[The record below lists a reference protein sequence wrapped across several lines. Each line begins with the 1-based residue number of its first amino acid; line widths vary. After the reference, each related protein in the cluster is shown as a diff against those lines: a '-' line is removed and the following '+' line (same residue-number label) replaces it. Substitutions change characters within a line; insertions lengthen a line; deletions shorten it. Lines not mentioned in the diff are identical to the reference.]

1 MPLHMVSL
9 GLLVI
14 LTLLDAYFA
23 HGLYDNARYIAT
35 RNGGMCSWIG
45 PVQVLGLVL
54 PWVFLALGTVATVQ
68 LLFWGRFRFSVMLL
82 NLHMANMALVLC
94 LMVLGNSYC
103 AGAPMLSVIRN
114 HSGPIFLVL
123 LFATLPL
130 PLLVLQ
136 RRAVRIGRSETFDR
150 L

>member
-1 MPLHMVSL
+1 MVSL

-14 LTLLDAYFA
+14 LTLFDTYFA
-23 HGLYDNARYIAT
+23 QGLYDNARYIAM
-35 RNGGMCSWIG
+35 RNGGMCSRIG

-54 PWVFLALGTVATVQ
+54 PWAFLALGTVATAQ

-82 NLHMANMALVLC
+82 NLYMANMALVLC

-103 AGAPMLSVIRN
+103 AGAPVLSVIL
-114 HSGPIFLVL
+114 SLSEPILLVL
-123 LFATLPL
+123 LFAAVPL
-130 PLLVLQ
+130 PVLVLQ
-136 RRAVRIGRSETFDR
+136 RRAMRIGRTESFDR